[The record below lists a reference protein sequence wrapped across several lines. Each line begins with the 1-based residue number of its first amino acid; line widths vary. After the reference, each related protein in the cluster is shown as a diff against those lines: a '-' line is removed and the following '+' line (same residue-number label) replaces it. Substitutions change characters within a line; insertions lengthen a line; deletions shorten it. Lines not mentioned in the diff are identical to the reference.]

1 MKIRTATSLTT
12 ALALGLWAGSSY
24 SATIAENLTFTAED
38 SLFGSAPVADF
49 SVGPGSF
56 GVSGI
61 AEVHYDAQAS
71 SGTVEADLRTRL
83 QAIHPDTL
91 SFGHA
96 ASTPVNLSLER
107 EFINLPGPLAPF
119 ALPLGI
125 ASFQTAFGADA
136 NVSVELFS
144 AADVNL
150 VGIGG
155 IVETSATSV
164 PAHDEPFNE
173 QFSDSGEARIASKGA
188 IECFL
193 GVCGGAEV
201 SVYLSQ
207 QSTLSFGDLVG
218 TVEARHEDGTLVTQD
233 FALDQSV
240 DLFMNLQREGLW
252 TLSLSSITVDNAE
265 FSSDFGF
272 RIGGEACAVFCA
284 DIKSGVLSFGS
295 ADVGLDF
302 SERSMDLATILVTPE
317 QFVVPVPAG
326 LPLLLS
332 GFGALAIVRRRRSA
346 NG

>member
-1 MKIRTATSLTT
+1 MKMSTATSLTT

-56 GVSGI
+56 GVSSI
-61 AEVHYDAQAS
+61 AEVHYNAQAS

-91 SFGHA
+91 SFGQA

-173 QFSDSGEARIASKGA
+173 QFSDSGEAKIASKGD
-188 IECFL
+188 IIFN
-193 GVCGGAEV
+193 VGAEV

-207 QSTLSFGDLVG
+207 QSTLAFGDLVG

-332 GFGALAIVRRRRSA
+332 GFGPLAIVRRRRSA

>member
-1 MKIRTATSLTT
+1 MKISTATSLTT

-91 SFGHA
+91 SFGQA

-136 NVSVELFS
+136 NVSVELFK

-155 IVETSATSV
+155 IVETSATSA
-164 PAHDEPFNE
+164 PAHDEPFNA
-173 QFSDSGEARIASKGA
+173 QFSDSGEAKIASKGDF
-188 IECFL
+188 IL
-193 GVCGGAEV
+193 NVGAEV